1 MRHYQIFAFNPDGRL
16 LDAVALDFEN
26 DARAITRVIDG
37 GFPNGCELWEGF
49 RFVGRF
55 HGAVARAKPATETL
69 LADVEAPHP
78 ARVRTLVH

>member
-1 MRHYQIFAFNPDGRL
+1 MRHYQIFAFSADGRL

-26 DARAITRVIDG
+26 DARAIRRAIDG

-55 HGAVARAKPATETL
+55 HGAVPQAAEPQRQETPRANP
-69 LADVEAPHP
+69 
-78 ARVRTLVH
+78 VRTLVH